1 MSDQANNSVLALL
14 AGLAIGAGLGILF
27 APDSGKN
34 TRDKIKSGV
43 DDYSDDLKAQLKD
56 LSSKI
61 RSKVTKS
68 GNHSDLIDDLLADA
82 NEETESLI
90 ANLEVKLALLKEQLA
105 EKQKLA

>member
-34 TRDKIKSGV
+34 TREKIKSGV

-56 LSSKI
+56 LSNKI
-61 RSKVTKS
+61 RSKVAQS
-68 GNHSDLIDDLLADA
+68 GNTNDLIDDLLADA